1 MSNNGS
7 KRSSIDPLG
16 RWAVAASAD
25 RILAW
30 AERRPERVFGHNPWQ
45 LGAHMART
53 ALRHRVTGPAAEMS
67 FFAMLTLVPL
77 TVAVGAALGQVQRFV
92 GPEKIARGQDAA
104 IGVVRMVISPKLTD
118 GVVDPF
124 VRAQLSQ
131 PKGGAAIGGLLLTWW
146 LAGRLFAATSRALD
160 AAYSDRHTRLSISQR
175 LIALG
180 FAFVSVVVVV
190 LTLGIMVDA
199 PFMDEDVAV
208 DIGVSRALI
217 AVWYVGRWPVVLLV
231 LVAFLVC
238 LYRLAPSVK
247 HSWRHLVPGAV
258 LGVALWILAAV
269 AFRIYLAFGRGAPTG
284 VVVNNAQVVLIG
296 RAVGAVVATVLWT
309 YFSSVAI
316 LVGNELNA
324 ELARQRGAD
333 GPAAVGPV
341 S

>member
-1 MSNNGS
+1 MMRIGGL
-7 KRSSIDPLG
+7 IDHLG
-16 RWAVAASAD
+16 GETVAAPADRVLAWD

-30 AERRPERVFGHNPWQ
+30 AEHRPHRILGYNPWK
-45 LGAHMART
+45 LGAHVVRT
-53 ALRHRVTGPAAEMS
+53 SLRHRVTGPAAEMS

-77 TVAVGAALGQVQRFV
+77 TVAVGAALGQIQRFV

-104 IGVVRMVISPKLTD
+104 ISLVRVVISPKLTD

-131 PKGGAAIGGLLLTWW
+131 RKGGAAIGGLLLTWW

-160 AAYSDRHTRLSISQR
+160 TAYHDRHQRLSITQR

-199 PFMDEDVAV
+199 PFLDEQHDL
-208 DIGVSRALI
+208 AL
-217 AVWYVGRWPVVLLV
+217 G
-231 LVAFLVC
+231 
-238 LYRLAPSVK
+238 S
-247 HSWRHLVPGAV
+247 
-258 LGVALWILAAV
+258 
-269 AFRIYLAFGRGAPTG
+269 GAPTG
-284 VVVNNAQVVLIG
+284 VVVNYAQVVLIG

-309 YFSSVAI
+309 YFSSIAI

-324 ELARQRGAD
+324 ELARSR
-333 GPAAVGPV
+333 GPAH
-341 S
+341 

>member
-1 MSNNGS
+1 L
-7 KRSSIDPLG
+7 DYLG
-16 RWAVAASAD
+16 GEAVAAPAD

-30 AERRPERVFGHNPWQ
+30 AERRPQRILGYNPWH
-45 LGAHMART
+45 LAAHVIRAS
-53 ALRHRVTGPAAEMS
+53 LRHRVTGPAAEMS

-77 TVAVGAALGQVQRFV
+77 TVAVGAALGQIQRFV

-104 IGVVRMVISPKLTD
+104 ISIVRVVISPKLTD

-124 VRAQLSQ
+124 IRAQLSQ
-131 PKGGAAIGGLLLTWW
+131 PQRGSAAIGGLLLTWW

-160 AAYSDRHTRLSISQR
+160 AAYHDRHRRLSVSQR

-208 DIGVSRALI
+208 EIGVSRALV

-231 LVAFLVC
+231 LGAFLLC
-238 LYRLAPSVK
+238 LYRFASSVK
-247 HSWRHLVPGAV
+247 HAWRHLVPGAV
-258 LGVALWILAAV
+258 LGVLLWILAAA
-269 AFRIYLAFGRGAPTG
+269 AFRIYLAFGSGAPTG

-309 YFSSVAI
+309 YFSSIAI

-324 ELARQRGAD
+324 ELARLRALGA
-333 GPAAVGPV
+333 
-341 S
+341 

>member
-1 MSNNGS
+1 
-7 KRSSIDPLG
+7 
-16 RWAVAASAD
+16 VAAPAD

-30 AERRPERVFGHNPWQ
+30 AARRPQRVFGYNPWQ
-45 LGAHMART
+45 LGAHVLHT

-77 TVAVGAALGQVQRFV
+77 TVAVGAALGQIQRFV

-104 IGVVRMVISPKLTD
+104 ISLVRVVISPRLTD
-118 GVVDPF
+118 GVIDPF

-131 PKGGAAIGGLLLTWW
+131 QRGGAAIGGLLLTWW

-160 AAYSDRHTRLSISQR
+160 TAYHDRHQRMSVAQR

-180 FAFVSVVVVV
+180 FAFGSVVVVV

-199 PFMDEDVAV
+199 PFMDEQHALALQFG
-208 DIGVSRALI
+208 ISRAVATAWYI
-217 AVWYVGRWPVVLLV
+217 ARWPVVLVV
-231 LVAFLVC
+231 LVVFLLC
-238 LYRLAPSVK
+238 LYRFAPSVR
-247 HSWRHLVPGAV
+247 HAWRHLLPGAV
-258 LGVALWILAAV
+258 LGVVLWILAAV
-269 AFRIYLAFGRGAPTG
+269 AFRVYLGFGSGAPTG
-284 VVVNNAQVVLIG
+284 VVVSNAEVVLIG

-324 ELARQRGAD
+324 ELARMRGPD
-333 GPAAVGPV
+333 AVGQV

>member
-1 MSNNGS
+1 
-7 KRSSIDPLG
+7 
-16 RWAVAASAD
+16 
-25 RILAW
+25 
-30 AERRPERVFGHNPWQ
+30 
-45 LGAHMART
+45 
-53 ALRHRVTGPAAEMS
+53 
-67 FFAMLTLVPL
+67 
-77 TVAVGAALGQVQRFV
+77 
-92 GPEKIARGQDAA
+92 
-104 IGVVRMVISPKLTD
+104 MVISPKLTD

-131 PKGGAAIGGLLLTWW
+131 PKGGGAAIGGLLLTWW

-160 AAYSDRHTRLSISQR
+160 TAYHDRHARLSISQR

-199 PFMDEDVAV
+199 PFMDENVAL

-217 AVWYVGRWPVVLLV
+217 TVWYIGRWPAVLLV
-231 LVAFLVC
+231 LVGFLVC
-238 LYRLAPSVK
+238 LYRFAPTVK

-269 AFRIYLAFGRGAPTG
+269 AFRVYLAFGRGAPTG

-324 ELARQRGAD
+324 ELARLRGQDA
-333 GPAAVGPV
+333 
-341 S
+341 

>member
-1 MSNNGS
+1 
-7 KRSSIDPLG
+7 
-16 RWAVAASAD
+16 AVAAPADRVLAWD

-30 AERRPERVFGHNPWQ
+30 AGRRPERVFGYNPWQ
-45 LGAHMART
+45 LGAHVLHT

-77 TVAVGAALGQVQRFV
+77 TVAVGAALGQIQRFV

-104 IGVVRMVISPKLTD
+104 ISLVRVVISPRLTD

-131 PKGGAAIGGLLLTWW
+131 QKGGAALGGLLLTWW

-160 AAYSDRHTRLSISQR
+160 TAYEERHQRLSVHQR

-180 FAFVSVVVVV
+180 FAFGSVVVVV

-199 PFMDEDVAV
+199 PFLDEQRNLAAQF
-208 DIGVSRALI
+208 GVSQALVT
-217 AVWYVGRWPVVLLV
+217 VWYVLRWPVVLLV
-231 LVAFLVC
+231 LVVFLLC
-238 LYRLAPSVK
+238 LYRFAPSVR
-247 HSWRHLVPGAV
+247 HAWRHLVPGAV
-258 LGVALWILAAV
+258 LGVLLWILAAV
-269 AFRIYLAFGRGAPTG
+269 AFRIYLALGSGAPTG
-284 VVVNNAQVVLIG
+284 VVVNDARVVIIG
-296 RAVGAVVATVLWT
+296 QAVGAVVATVLWT

-324 ELARQRGAD
+324 ELARLRAES
-333 GPAAVGPV
+333 V
-341 S
+341 

>member
-1 MSNNGS
+1 M
-7 KRSSIDPLG
+7 
-16 RWAVAASAD
+16 AAPGD
-25 RILAW
+25 RVLAW
-30 AERRPERVFGHNPWQ
+30 AAGRPERVFGYNPWQ
-45 LGAHMART
+45 LGAHVLRT

-77 TVAVGAALGQVQRFV
+77 TVAVGAALGQIQRFV

-104 IGVVRMVISPKLTD
+104 IALVRVVISPRLTD

-131 PKGGAAIGGLLLTWW
+131 QKGGAAIGGLLLTWW

-160 AAYSDRHTRLSISQR
+160 TAYEERHRRLSVNQR

-180 FAFVSVVVVV
+180 FAFGSVVVVV

-199 PFMDEDVAV
+199 PFLDEHRAVAAQF
-208 DIGVSRALI
+208 GVSQALVT
-217 AVWYVGRWPVVLLV
+217 AWYLGRWPVVLFV
-231 LVAFLVC
+231 LGVFLLC
-238 LYRLAPSVK
+238 LYRFAPSIR
-247 HSWRHLVPGAV
+247 HAWRHLVPGAV
-258 LGVALWILAAV
+258 LGVLLWILAAV
-269 AFRIYLAFGRGAPTG
+269 AFRIYLALGSGAPTG
-284 VVVNNAQVVLIG
+284 VVVNDARVVIIG
-296 RAVGAVVATVLWT
+296 QAVGAVVATVLWT

-324 ELARQRGAD
+324 ELARLRGPD
-333 GPAAVGPV
+333 AVGQV